1 MDDVLDQ
8 GVYLHFD
15 AQFFTE
21 FAVEALLKTFA
32 GFAFA
37 AGKFPQPGKVPAG
50 GPPRDQQ
57 FSIAKNQTGGNFNRI
72 FGWRPGTLDHGLPP
86 GIALVAGGPVFGV

>member
-37 AGKFPQPGKVPAG
+37 AGKFPQAAEVRASGTAG
-50 GPPRDQQ
+50 DQQ
-57 FSIAKNQTGGNFNRI
+57 APIAENQAGGNFDWI
-72 FGWRPGTLDHGLPP
+72 FL
-86 GIALVAGGPVFGV
+86 